1 MMRTVLQVRRA
12 GDWHLHTHVFWV
24 VCFVFPVLAIL
35 ARTGVAQQTAADSLT
50 GSAVCTFDD
59 GKQMSTRYKPAAAAR
74 SEEAVPGKV
83 WAPGGLAMTLFA
95 ETDLTLGN
103 TLVPAGAYTMYLL
116 PSKKDW
122 TLIVSRNVTI
132 DSKYDQNQ
140 DLVRATMQT
149 GELSQPEAQL
159 KVFFGHIGPKRCEI
173 NVDYGKSRAW
183 IDFLQK

>member
-1 MMRTVLQVRRA
+1 MMRTARQVRRL
-12 GDWHLHTHVFWV
+12 GDRYFHGPLFWV
-24 VCFVFPVLAIL
+24 LCFVLSVLATS
-35 ARTGVAQQTAADSLT
+35 ARTSVAQQTAADSLT

-59 GKQMSTRYKPAAAAR
+59 GKQMSTRYKPAAVAR

-116 PSKKDW
+116 PGKRDW

-149 GELSQPEAQL
+149 GELSQTEAQL

-183 IDFLQK
+183 IDFVQK